1 MEINIRNSIID
12 NFRNSSNE
20 ELHKTITD
28 AIKLSEEKTLPG
40 LGVFLELVWSNSSN
54 EFKNDLVNKLGA
66 ALKNSI

>member
-40 LGVFLELVWSNSSN
+40 LGVFLELVWNNSSS
-54 EFKNDLVNKLGA
+54 EEKNHLINKLST
-66 ALKNSI
+66 ALKS

>member
-40 LGVFLELVWSNSSN
+40 LGVFLELVWNNSSS
-54 EFKNDLVNKLGA
+54 EEKNHLINKLST
-66 ALKNSI
+66 ALKN

>member
-40 LGVFLELVWSNSSN
+40 LGVFLELVWNNSSS
-54 EFKNDLVNKLGA
+54 EEKNHLIKKLST
-66 ALKNSI
+66 ALKN